1 VTEGEEV
8 MVKTFSG
15 PMGVVPALDVD
26 SHDQF
31 ELVVKSTTGVTGVA
45 GYKLGLTTVL
55 RFGLAEA
62 MKRLRDLTDLPVLYD
77 HQKAGPDMPDMA
89 KKYTAMCVEA
99 RVDGLIL
106 FPVAGPTAVDAFVG
120 ESIAGGITPVVGG
133 EIPVADY
140 CISGGGYMIDNV
152 LDRILERAAAAG
164 ADSFVLPAREPAKI
178 VRWSKWIAGNVPN
191 AAVFITGI
199 GSLGGTI
206 EDAFGAAAGCEKR
219 FAIVGRLITGAKDPG
234 EAAKKLFGQ
243 MQAIRPKAKV

>member
-1 VTEGEEV
+1 
-8 MVKTFSG
+8 MAKAFSG
-15 PMGVVPALDVD
+15 TMGVVPALDVE

-31 ELVVKSTTGVTGVA
+31 EFVVRSTSGVTGVV
-45 GYKLGLTTVL
+45 GYKLGLTTVM
-55 RFGLAEA
+55 RFGLAES
-62 MKRLRDLTDLPVLYD
+62 MQRLRRLTDLPVLYD

-120 ESIAGGITPVVGG
+120 EAIARGVTPVVGG

-140 CISGGGYMIDNV
+140 CVSGGGYVIDDA
-152 LDRILERAAAAG
+152 LDRILERAVAAG
-164 ADSFVLPAREPAKI
+164 ADSFVLPARDTAKI
-178 VRWSKWIAGNVPN
+178 ARWSNWIAANVPN
-191 AAVFITGI
+191 AKVFITGI

-206 EDAFGAAAGCEKR
+206 EDAFGAAGACKNR

-234 EAAKKLFGQ
+234 DAAKKLFAQ
-243 MQAIRPKAKV
+243 MQALAPRAKA